1 MSGLCGKVSAM
12 PRDPAN
18 REPRKGSAAEIA
30 LEVSRL
36 QARLLE
42 KLEEEMRGADGQEY
56 LRAAQGLAKAFG
68 AVTAAAIDPLSNAEG
83 GSLAVPGLDPSPGL
97 EPSPTSDPSP
107 APDPAPAF
115 DRRAATRDPRLPPT
129 KPGQTPPPEPG
140 RQLPDATRGQGLQ
153 MPPLYRSHEMRRRLA
168 QLIETYKR
176 YGHPFGLAVFD
187 VDGPELREDDGSA
200 ETVRTVLGVA
210 LHDSVRLIDESFRLE
225 EDGLCVLAPYQDTVG
240 GVQMAERLLD
250 KLEGLEAVGGLRIAV
265 TAGVVAC
272 PEHGVEAKQLLEGA
286 DEAMW
291 RARAVGEPVG
301 VGALQAR

>member
-1 MSGLCGKVSAM
+1 M

-42 KLEEEMRGADGQEY
+42 KLEEEMRGAGGQEY
-56 LRAAQGLAKAFG
+56 LKAAQGLARAFG
-68 AVTAAAIDPLSNAEG
+68 AVTAAAIDPLSRGEG
-83 GSLAVPGLDPSPGL
+83 GSLAVPDLDPSP
-97 EPSPTSDPSP
+97 
-107 APDPAPAF
+107 AFDPAPAF
-115 DRRAATRDPRLPPT
+115 DRRAAPRDPRLPPAN
-129 KPGQTPPPEPG
+129 PEQTPQADRPEPQTGSPATELG
-140 RQLPDATRGQGLQ
+140 RQVPEAPRGQGLQ

-210 LHDSVRLIDESFRLE
+210 LNDSVRLIDDSFRLE

-250 KLEGLEAVGGLRIAV
+250 KLEGLEAVGGLKIAV

-272 PEHGVEAKQLLEGA
+272 PEHGMEAKQLLEGA

>member
-1 MSGLCGKVSAM
+1 M

-18 REPRKGSAAEIA
+18 REPRQGSAAAIA

-36 QARLLE
+36 QASLLE
-42 KLEEEMRGADGQEY
+42 KLEEEMRGTGGQGY
-56 LRAAQGLAKAFG
+56 LKTAQDLAKAFG
-68 AVTAAAIDPLSNAEG
+68 AVTAAAIDPLSRGEG
-83 GSLAVPGLDPSPGL
+83 GSLATPILDPSP
-97 EPSPTSDPSP
+97 
-107 APDPAPAF
+107 AV
-115 DRRAATRDPRLPPT
+115 DRRAASRDPRLPPT
-129 KPGQTPPPEPG
+129 QPDQTPQSERPEPRSAGQVPEPG
-140 RQLPDATRGQGLQ
+140 RQLHEVGRQAPEPGRQASDGPRGPGLQ
-153 MPPLYRSHEMRRRLA
+153 IPPLYRSPELRRRLA

-176 YGHPFGLAVFD
+176 HGHPFGLAVFD

-210 LHDSVRLIDESFRLE
+210 LHDSVRLIDDSFRLE

-250 KLEGLEAVGGLRIAV
+250 KLEGLEAVGGLKIAV

-272 PEHGVEAKQLLEGA
+272 PEHGIEAKQLLEGA

>member
-1 MSGLCGKVSAM
+1 M
-12 PRDPAN
+12 PD
-18 REPRKGSAAEIA
+18 
-30 LEVSRL
+30 
-36 QARLLE
+36 
-42 KLEEEMRGADGQEY
+42 D
-56 LRAAQGLAKAFG
+56 
-68 AVTAAAIDPLSNAEG
+68 
-83 GSLAVPGLDPSPGL
+83 
-97 EPSPTSDPSP
+97 
-107 APDPAPAF
+107 
-115 DRRAATRDPRLPPT
+115 
-129 KPGQTPPPEPG
+129 
-140 RQLPDATRGQGLQ
+140 TRGQRMQL
-153 MPPLYRSHEMRRRLA
+153 PPLYRSHEIRRRLA

-210 LHDSVRLIDESFRLE
+210 LNDSVRLIDDSFRLE

-250 KLEGLEAVGGLRIAV
+250 KLEGLEAVGGLKIAI

-272 PEHGVEAKQLLEGA
+272 PEHGIEARQLLEGA

-301 VGALQAR
+301 VGTLQAH

>member
-1 MSGLCGKVSAM
+1 
-12 PRDPAN
+12 
-18 REPRKGSAAEIA
+18 
-30 LEVSRL
+30 
-36 QARLLE
+36 
-42 KLEEEMRGADGQEY
+42 
-56 LRAAQGLAKAFG
+56 
-68 AVTAAAIDPLSNAEG
+68 
-83 GSLAVPGLDPSPGL
+83 
-97 EPSPTSDPSP
+97 
-107 APDPAPAF
+107 
-115 DRRAATRDPRLPPT
+115 
-129 KPGQTPPPEPG
+129 
-140 RQLPDATRGQGLQ
+140 
-153 MPPLYRSHEMRRRLA
+153 MRRRLG

-200 ETVRTVLGVA
+200 ETVRTVLGAA
-210 LHDSVRLIDESFRLE
+210 LHDSVRLIDDSFRLE

-250 KLEGLEAVGGLRIAV
+250 KLEGLEAVGGMRISV

-272 PEHGVEAKQLLEGA
+272 PEHGMEDKQLLEGA